1 MTSDSMRTSFAL
13 LTWIGG
19 IQEWKSRSSRRIEHG
34 RIYQKKRSEGVHI

>member
-19 IQEWKSRSSRRIEHG
+19 IQEWKSRSSRRIDDGGIH
-34 RIYQKKRSEGVHI
+34 